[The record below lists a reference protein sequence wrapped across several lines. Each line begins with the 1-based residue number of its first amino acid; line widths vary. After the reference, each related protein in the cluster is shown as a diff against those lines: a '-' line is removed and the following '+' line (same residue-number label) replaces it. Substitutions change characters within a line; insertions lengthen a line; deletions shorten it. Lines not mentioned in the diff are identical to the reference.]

1 MMGWWLIAY
10 IFDNTGG
17 RAGYAGL
24 LSGGGARRG
33 WGEHPMWNR
42 TCQLGVMENLFVQI
56 YQCGQAGVEVSLA
69 SERVTGVRVT
79 QVQPSQAVSS
89 VCLYGGVYSPMRYNI
104 STCCAVLAWPTTRG
118 DSSRRA
124 AAQTSHRQ
132 AVHVVV
138 YQPRGPAY
146 VPVPRHV
153 EREPTRRPRAR
164 QAPASVYMRR
174 KRTPPQCWER
184 ETGRPLCPSAVRL
197 RPQSVSVPAEKE
209 NGKAT
214 KRSSPRAKRQIPNST
229 ARHPKGKI
237 ARNSDSETGSVQRQE
252 GSSLQMGP
260 AASCVRV

>member
-1 MMGWWLIAY
+1 M
-10 IFDNTGG
+10 G
-17 RAGYAGL
+17 RASYVEQN
-24 LSGGGARRG
+24 LSARRY
-33 WGEHPMWNR
+33 GEPLCANIPVWSGRRRGITGERACHWSSCHSGAMPHR
-42 TCQLGVMENLFVQI
+42 LRQ
-56 YQCGQAGVEVSLA
+56 VS
-69 SERVTGVRVT
+69 VR
-79 QVQPSQAVSS
+79 
-89 VCLYGGVYSPMRYNI
+89 GVYSPMRYNI